1 MFVPALT
8 MSKFVSN
15 FSLWNTGGT
24 PEKYS
29 NGTLTNFHLGVKS
42 LWRGGLAKNL
52 LQDFNF
58 DQKGWA
64 NKVLKYYYLKD
75 SFDTFKKLCL

>member
-1 MFVPALT
+1 MI
-8 MSKFVSN
+8 KFVLN

-52 LQDFNF
+52 LEDYNN

-64 NKVLKYYYLKD
+64 NKVMQVCKLTQIN
-75 SFDTFKKLCL
+75 STFKY